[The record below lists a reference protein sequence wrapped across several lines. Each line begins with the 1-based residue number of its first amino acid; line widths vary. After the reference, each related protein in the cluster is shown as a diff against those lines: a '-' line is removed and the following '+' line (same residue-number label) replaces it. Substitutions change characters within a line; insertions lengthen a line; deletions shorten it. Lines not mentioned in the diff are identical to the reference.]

1 MKLKTQPQ
9 VLDHMLAINLD
20 INIWSARR
28 KLNPEYFSHGTLPPE
43 QLASLGSKKICDP
56 KELKIF
62 GTLKSRA
69 VSLLDKTGV
78 RFLGGWA
85 IPDDRS
91 GYINSELQ
99 VIADEFEAA
108 KSAFMTNYDSAVQS
122 WIKSNPGWEK
132 VISSS
137 VVDASY
143 VSSRIAFN
151 WQTFRVA
158 SPTATDTKL
167 QTGLH
172 CEVENLGGT
181 LFDEIAKV
189 ARDAMNK
196 TYMGKKEVTRKALS
210 PLKTIQSKLSGLSF
224 IEPRVLPVSALIKS
238 AIDMLPNRGGIRGTD
253 LLMLQGLVSLL
264 MHPAAITNYAQEII
278 DGRSNENVLGSLVQ
292 ADRTTTTKAIK
303 EMPSEEQADSGPQPT
318 PQLESHGL
326 W

>member
-1 MKLKTQPQ
+1 MKLQTKPT
-9 VLDHMLAINLD
+9 VLNNMLAINLD

-28 KLNPEYFSHGTLPPE
+28 KLNPQDFQHGTLPPE

-78 RFLGGWA
+78 RFLGGWG
-85 IPDDRS
+85 IPEDKA
-91 GYINSELQ
+91 GYITSELQ
-99 VIADEFEAA
+99 VIADEFYAS
-108 KSAFMTNYDSAVQS
+108 KSAFMTNYDSAVKN
-122 WIKSNPGWEK
+122 WIKSNPGWET
-132 VISSS
+132 VIQSS

-143 VSSRIAFN
+143 VSNRIAFN
-151 WQTFRVA
+151 WQTFKVV
-158 SPTATDTKL
+158 SPTTRDNKL

-172 CEVENLGGT
+172 CEVENLGST

-196 TYMGKKEVTRKALS
+196 TFLGKKEVTRKALS

-224 IEPRVLPVSALIKS
+224 IEPRVLPVASLIKS
-238 AIDMLPNRGGIRGTD
+238 AIDMLPSRGAIRGTD

-264 MHPAAITNYAQEII
+264 MQPAAIANYAQEII

-292 ADRTTTTKAIK
+292 PEKKPTAKTTEAKTMSVA
-303 EMPSEEQADSGPQPT
+303 EAPQPA

>member
-1 MKLKTQPQ
+1 MKLSTQPQ
-9 VLDHMLAINLD
+9 VLNNMLAINLD
-20 INIWSARR
+20 VNIWSARR
-28 KLNPEYFSHGTLPPE
+28 KLNPEDFQHGTLPPE

-69 VSLLDKTGV
+69 VSLLDKVGM
-78 RFLGGWA
+78 RFLGGWG
-85 IPDDRS
+85 IPLDKA
-91 GYINSELQ
+91 GYITSELQ
-99 VIADEFEAA
+99 IIADEFYAA
-108 KSAFMTNYDSAVQS
+108 KSAFMTNYDSAVKS

-143 VSSRIAFN
+143 VSNRIAFN
-151 WQTFRVA
+151 WQTFKVV
-158 SPTATDTKL
+158 SPTATDNKL

-172 CEVENLGGT
+172 CEVENLGST
-181 LFDEIAKV
+181 LFDEVAKV
-189 ARDAMNK
+189 AREAWNK
-196 TYMGKKEVTRKALS
+196 TYLGKKEVTRKALS

-224 IEPRVLPVSALIKS
+224 IEPRVLPVASLIKS
-238 AIDMLPNRGGIRGTD
+238 AIDMLPSRGGIRGTD

-264 MHPAAITNYAQEII
+264 MQPAAIANYAQEII
-278 DGRSNENVLGSLVQ
+278 DGRSNEHVLCSLVQ
-292 ADRTTTTKAIK
+292 VEKKPKAK
-303 EMPSEEQADSGPQPT
+303 TNKPQSDKMPVAAVPQPT

>member
-1 MKLKTQPQ
+1 MKLQTKPT
-9 VLDHMLAINLD
+9 VLNNIFAIHLD

-28 KLNPEYFSHGTLPPE
+28 KLNPEDFSHGTLPPE

-78 RFLGGWA
+78 RFLGGFA
-85 IPDDRS
+85 IPEDKA
-91 GYINSELQ
+91 GYITSELQ
-99 VIADEFEAA
+99 VIADEFYAA
-108 KSAFMTNYDSAVQS
+108 KSAFMTNYDSAVKS

-143 VSSRIAFN
+143 VSNRIAFG
-151 WQTFRVA
+151 WQTFKVV
-158 SPTATDTKL
+158 SPTAKDNKL

-172 CEVENLGGT
+172 CEVENLGRT
-181 LFDEIAKV
+181 LFDEVAKV
-189 ARDAMNK
+189 AREAWNK
-196 TYMGKKEVTRKALS
+196 TYLGKKEVTRKALS
-210 PLKTIQSKLSGLSF
+210 PLKTIMTKMNGLHF
-224 IEPRVLPVSALIKS
+224 IEPRVLPVANLIRF
-238 AIDMLPNRGGIRGTD
+238 AIDSIPSRGGIRGTD

-264 MHPAAITNYAQEII
+264 MQPAAIANYAQEII

-292 ADRTTTTKAIK
+292 VEKKPKAKTTKPK
-303 EMPSEEQADSGPQPT
+303 TNNKSTPKQPE
-318 PQLESHGL
+318 PVHQLESHGL